1 MKGTSLKKKFMILQK
16 MQYCKIS
23 LLFSITLQTCHWQE
37 KRGTCYRKYRGV
49 FETYCSAGDKKEARA
64 IPKWYMAFSCWLREQ
79 FQVISLKMGLTFALL
94 SEGAAAPRSSAEDQW
109 QKNKGEAFTV
119 LVSNK
124 QSWVAKEIDKA
135 GPPTCSEQEGLT
147 PPLFFFNY
155 PTQDS
160 PRSLSE

>member
-1 MKGTSLKKKFMILQK
+1 METQLKKKAQGKVKGTSLKKKFMILQK

-37 KRGTCYRKYRGV
+37 KRGTRYRKYRGG

-94 SEGAAAPRSSAEDQW
+94 SEGQQLPEARQKTSGRKTKGKLSLFLSQTNRAESRRKLTRQAPQH
-109 QKNKGEAFTV
+109 V
-119 LVSNK
+119 LSRR
-124 QSWVAKEIDKA
+124 A
-135 GPPTCSEQEGLT
+135 
-147 PPLFFFNY
+147 
-155 PTQDS
+155 
-160 PRSLSE
+160 